1 MMYTTKEVQ
10 QKLNVSR
17 DTWKRRYEEILEY
30 LRLYWDYDIM
40 PKGRSNVFVVNE
52 EYAPLEALP
61 RKTKSLEMKEFYKEE
76 TDKIVQVNPW
86 NSGANIARQ
95 IISKDNKYDHKEGT
109 ATNYVRPIL
118 KEEYTVSEDRKWMR
132 LEYSTFRYVELSEEE
147 AEYLKELFTKHLGKA
162 SIADIIASEEAGYIS
177 KEIAY
182 GKIKGSY
189 NDAMEEFMERYG
201 FRPIKIGKY
210 EKSAF

>member
-1 MMYTTKEVQ
+1 MKYSNKDVQ
-10 QKLNVSR
+10 EKLGVSPV
-17 DTWKRRYEEILEY
+17 TWKRRYDEILEY
-30 LRLYWDYDIM
+30 LRLYWDYELIQE
-40 PKGRSNVFVVNE
+40 GRSNVFVVNE
-52 EYAPLEALP
+52 EFAPLEKLP
-61 RKTKSLEMKEFYKEE
+61 RKTKSVEMKEFYREQ
-76 TDKIVQVNPW
+76 TDRIVQVNPW

-118 KEEYTVSEDRKWMR
+118 KEEDTVSEDRKWMR

-147 AEYLKELFTKHLGKA
+147 VEYLKELFTKHLGKA

-177 KEIAY
+177 KEAAY